1 MTKSYPPEMADRS
14 QSFYSQPQALALL
27 GLLLL
32 GCPEPVD
39 PGSTPDP
46 ASIRPERAESDA
58 PFELAPAF
66 RLERLDGGAIDL
78 VALRGKTVV
87 IDFWATWC
95 VPCEAQ
101 VAELNAVYDSHK
113 EANDVKVLGISI
125 DTLGAQVVGDW
136 VHDKGVRYPV
146 LMGSMDLLQAY
157 VADGRPGGVPLLVI
171 VGPDGSIDSRHIGSI
186 TRSDLEA
193 ALATERG

>member
-1 MTKSYPPEMADRS
+1 MADRS
-14 QSFYSQPQALALL
+14 KPFYLEPEALALL
-27 GLLLL
+27 GLLGLLGL
-32 GCPEPVD
+32 GCPGPLD
-39 PGSTPDP
+39 QGRPPDP
-46 ASIRPERAESDA
+46 ANIRPEPAESAA
-58 PFELAPAF
+58 PFELAAAF
-66 RLERLDGGAIDL
+66 RLERLAGGAIDL
-78 VALRGKTVV
+78 IALRGKTVV

-113 EANDVKVLGISI
+113 EANDVEVLGISI

-146 LMGSMDLLQAY
+146 LMGSIDLLQAY
-157 VADGRPGGVPLLVI
+157 VGDGDAGGVPLLVI
-171 VGPDGSIDSRHIGSI
+171 VGPDGSIDSRHSGPI

-193 ALATERG
+193 ALARERG

>member
-1 MTKSYPPEMADRS
+1 MADRS
-14 QSFYSQPQALALL
+14 QPFCPKPQALALL
-27 GLLLL
+27 GLLGLVGL
-32 GCPEPVD
+32 GCPEPLD
-39 PGSTPDP
+39 QERPPDP
-46 ASIRPERAESDA
+46 ASIRPERAESAA
-58 PFELAPAF
+58 PFKLAPAF
-66 RLERLDGGAIDL
+66 RLERLNGGAVDL

-101 VAELNAVYDSHK
+101 VAELNAVYDAHQ
-113 EANDVKVLGISI
+113 EADDVKILGISI

-136 VHDKGVRYPV
+136 VHEKGVRYPV

-157 VADGRPGGVPLLVI
+157 AADGNAGGVPLLVI
-171 VGPDGSIDSRHIGSI
+171 VGPDGSIDSRHSGSI

-193 ALATERG
+193 ALARERG

>member
-1 MTKSYPPEMADRS
+1 MADRS
-14 QSFYSQPQALALL
+14 QLFCPKPQALALL
-27 GLLLL
+27 GLLGLVGL
-32 GCPEPVD
+32 GCPEPLD
-39 PGSTPDP
+39 QERPPDP
-46 ASIRPERAESDA
+46 ASIRPERAESAA
-58 PFELAPAF
+58 PFKLAPAF
-66 RLERLDGGAIDL
+66 RLERLNGGAVDL

-101 VAELNAVYDSHK
+101 VAELNAVYDAHK
-113 EANDVKVLGISI
+113 EADDVEILGISI

-136 VHDKGVRYPV
+136 VHEKGVRYPV

-157 VADGRPGGVPLLVI
+157 VADGDAGGVPLLVI
-171 VGPDGSIDSRHIGSI
+171 VGPDGSIDSRHSGSI

-193 ALATERG
+193 ALARERG

>member
-1 MTKSYPPEMADRS
+1 MAGRLQPFHLEP
-14 QSFYSQPQALALL
+14 QSLALL
-27 GLLLL
+27 GLLGLLGL
-32 GCPEPVD
+32 GCPEPLD
-39 PGSTPDP
+39 QERPPDP
-46 ASIRPERAESDA
+46 AKIRSERAESA
-58 PFELAPAF
+58 GPFELAPGF
-66 RLERLDGGAIDL
+66 RLERLNGGAIDL

-101 VAELNAVYDSHK
+101 VAVLNAVYDAHQ
-113 EANDVKVLGISI
+113 EADDVKILGISI

-136 VHDKGVRYPV
+136 VHEKGVRYPV

-157 VADGRPGGVPLLVI
+157 VADGNAGGVPLLVI
-171 VGPDGSIDSRHIGSI
+171 VGPDGSIDSRHSGSI

-193 ALATERG
+193 ALARERG

>member
-1 MTKSYPPEMADRS
+1 LDQGRP
-14 QSFYSQPQALALL
+14 
-27 GLLLL
+27 
-32 GCPEPVD
+32 
-39 PGSTPDP
+39 PDP
-46 ASIRPERAESDA
+46 ASIRPERAESAA

-78 VALRGKTVV
+78 IALRGKTVV

-113 EANDVKVLGISI
+113 EADDVEVLGISI
-125 DTLGAQVVGDW
+125 DTLGAQVVRDW

-157 VADGRPGGVPLLVI
+157 VADGDPGGVPLLVI
-171 VGPDGSIDSRHIGSI
+171 VGPDGSIDSRHSGSI

-193 ALATERG
+193 ALARERG